1 MNIYGIILLIALGE
15 FFILVLLM
23 SKFTSVLNNKDDI
36 EKENEKLRSVVE
48 DLRLEKLTTSKET
61 PTIHPY
67 E

>member
-1 MNIYGIILLIALGE
+1 MNIYGMILLIALGE

-48 DLRLEKLTTSKET
+48 DLRLEKFIDDIERN
-61 PTIHPY
+61 PY
-67 E
+67 YSSL